1 MLMLEVADLGK
12 RYLGADRMS
21 LHDVSFT
28 VEQGQIVG
36 LIGKNGAGKTT
47 LLKILAKAQRPT
59 CGTVRY
65 NRRDLFSGPG
75 MLDDFGIM
83 IAPVFYPHLS
93 AVGNLEFYLDVHGKS
108 ECRRNIRPV
117 LELVEL
123 WGSRNRKPAGF
134 SFGMK
139 QRMALAIALV
149 ADPKF
154 MLLDEPFVGLD
165 PDGILELVDVL
176 ARWARERGTTMIV
189 SSHQLKELDSLC
201 DRYLYVENGALAG
214 QFDGKQPEVTVIALQ
229 RPVADPGALRV
240 RFPDASVPDAQA
252 MHVEVASDSPM
263 IGDVMT
269 WLAAQC
275 GVACVTAKP
284 SKLDDYFGK
293 VRG

>member
-1 MLMLEVADLGK
+1 MLEVDNLGK
-12 RYLGADRMS
+12 RYPGADRMA
-21 LHDVSFT
+21 LHDVSFA

-47 LLKILAKAQRPT
+47 LLKVLAKAQRPT

-65 NRRDLFSGPG
+65 NRRDLFARPG

-93 AVGNLEFYLDVHGKS
+93 AIGNLEFYLDVHGKS
-108 ECRRNIRPV
+108 ACRRNIRPM

-123 WGSRNRKPAGF
+123 WDSRDRKPAGF

-176 ARWARERGTTMIV
+176 GRWARERGVTMIV
-189 SSHQLKELDSLC
+189 SSHQLKELGSLC
-201 DRYLYVENGALAG
+201 DRYLYMENGTLAD
-214 QFDGKQPEVTVIALQ
+214 QFDGKQPEVTVIAL
-229 RPVADPGALRV
+229 RCPIDDPGSLHV
-240 RFPDASVPDAQA
+240 RFPDASVPDAQR
-252 MHVEVASDSPM
+252 MHVEIASDSPM
-263 IGDVMT
+263 IGDVMA
-269 WLAAQC
+269 WLAEHC
-275 GVACVTAKP
+275 GIACVMVKP
-284 SKLDDYFGK
+284 SRLDACFGK